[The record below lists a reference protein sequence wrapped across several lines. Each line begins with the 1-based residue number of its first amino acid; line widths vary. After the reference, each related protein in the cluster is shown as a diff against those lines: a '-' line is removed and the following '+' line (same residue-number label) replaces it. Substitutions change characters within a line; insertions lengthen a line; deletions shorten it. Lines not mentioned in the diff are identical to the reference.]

1 MSLARVVI
9 TAVIVEGRSKSEV
22 ARDYGVS
29 RVWVQKLVHRY
40 QREGPAAFEP
50 RSRRPHSNP
59 RAVSLDLEDQ
69 VIRLRKE
76 LSKKGLDAGAETIA
90 AHLQIAG
97 VDPVPA
103 VSTIWRILSRRGF
116 VSPQPQKRP
125 RSSWKT
131 FCAEQPNER
140 WQADITHWRLAD
152 GAEVEILNILDDHS
166 RVNIAAKARRITL
179 GTQVWASFAAAF
191 GRWGVP
197 ASVLTDNGA
206 VFTGKQRGQ
215 GRVAL
220 EVQLGLRG
228 IRLHHSRPY
237 HPQTCGKVERFH
249 QTQKKWLAA
258 QPRPATVAGL
268 QRQLDRFGRYYNT
281 VRPHRALG
289 RRTPA
294 QAYAARP
301 KAVPT
306 GPIIPTHYRVRTDRI
321 DSGGSVTLRHN
332 SRLHHI
338 GLGARLAGTPIML
351 LIDDLHIRIIE
362 RHTGTLIRELIL
374 DPTRDYQPRGL
385 PSGPPQRIRGH
396 TPAGISIPAQTR
408 RPQPE
413 SRLAADHPKGPGLDP
428 GEDGATITSRDAETA
443 PEMQRCLETPAND
456 VSRHHSGSGDR
467 I

>member
-1 MSLARVVI
+1 MSMARLVI
-9 TAVIVEGRSKSEV
+9 TAVTIEGRSKSEV
-22 ARDYGVS
+22 ARDYGIS
-29 RVWVQKLVHRY
+29 RVWVQKLIR
-40 QREGPAAFEP
+40 RFEADGEAAFEP

-59 RAVSLDLEDQ
+59 YAVDLGVEDQ
-69 VIRLRKE
+69 IVRLRKQ
-76 LSKKGLDAGAETIA
+76 LSKDGLDAGAETIA
-90 AHLQIAG
+90 AHLQING
-97 VDPVPA
+97 VSAVPA

-116 VSPQPQKRP
+116 VVAQPQKRP
-125 RSSWKT
+125 RSSWHR

-179 GTQVWASFAAAF
+179 GSQVIDTFLAAF
-191 GRWGVP
+191 GRWGAP

-206 VFTGKQRGQ
+206 VFTAKQRGE

-228 IRLHHSRPY
+228 IRIHHSRPY

-258 QPRPATVAGL
+258 QPRAATLAGL
-268 QRQLDRFGRYYNT
+268 QRQLDRFAVYYNT

-306 GPIIPTHYRVRTDRI
+306 GPIIPTHYRVRTDKI
-321 DSGGSVTLRHN
+321 DRWGAVTLRHN

-338 GLGARLAGTPIML
+338 GLGARLAGTPISL
-351 LIDDLHIRIIE
+351 LIDDLHIRVIH
-362 RHTGTLIRELIL
+362 RHTGALIRELTL
-374 DPTRDYQPRGL
+374 DPTRDYQPRRL
-385 PSGPPQRIRGH
+385 PPRPPKQTAATPRPASRSRQNRATAAGVKAGRRPPEGPRPL
-396 TPAGISIPAQTR
+396 TPAR
-408 RPQPE
+408 
-413 SRLAADHPKGPGLDP
+413 
-428 GEDGATITSRDAETA
+428 TA
-443 PEMQRCLETPAND
+443 PPSPAGMPDTHRNATMSQD
-456 VSRHHSGSGDR
+456 TC
-467 I
+467 